1 MSRSIQQ
8 LPNNSGTTSVTEV
21 YTSTGF
27 NAGDPV
33 YFQNGDYKSPANLTA
48 PSSVGFSFAN
58 SSPYNPYGEG
68 GSLYPAFSY
77 AQMQTA
83 GISGGSVRRF
93 AAVLTNG
100 NIVQVW
106 TNHANSTV
114 NTQRPYFRI
123 ISTSGTVVVSPTVIS
138 TTYSL
143 DYTAIS
149 VVALTGGGFAVGWI
163 NNAGGTANSVNYAIY
178 SNTGSVVTS
187 ATQDTSFSTGG
198 SGAVPIEMTSLANG
212 GFAIAIKNASAV
224 VFVRAYSS
232 TGVGAYSTINT
243 GFTAQASNRSFGFVS
258 RSDSS
263 VCFIDTINGTTYTY
277 AIYSSTGT
285 TIVALSSFTV
295 TSTTLQSGP
304 DASVLS
310 DGTTIVFAY
319 YATGTGSAV
328 YPALR
333 FLPTGNVLGS
343 EIIGI
348 PIANL
353 FANFSYAGYYIGV
366 LGITGNNVML
376 FFSDGFGYM
385 QYAFYN
391 SSGTCISGS
400 NATGAIPLQIPG
412 GFAGQGNR
420 ITLLESSGSVFAYW
434 NYATNSQVP
443 VQQICAKISTSTYL
457 IVPVLSTAGAPTL
470 VTGQPTGTLALS
482 GVTPVGPSYYSTSS
496 SSTVVTNTPAT
507 VLGPTA
513 LASSNIDSIASC
525 SLPNGNVVVVYRV
538 ATGRPVTAKVLSS
551 TGAVLSTISVTTTAS
566 SSAVI
571 YGVKVAALSGG
582 GFVVMFCGSTSTA
595 AYTLQVYSSAY
606 ELTATTTFTA
616 SIAYGLNY
624 NFDMCGLLN
633 NNFAIF
639 YNNDGSS
646 GFARVYNSALSN
658 IYSYTVSGNPQGMS
672 IAGNSWGGFAISFFS
687 SSGNFRSFV
696 PTGTSTWVNGSAF
709 TFSMGAYV
717 QNPQMVAT
725 QSGMY
730 VITGYNAAYPSYGMM
745 TDAGSSTNTYTGS
758 LTSWPVGSASNPTSY
773 PMMGIGLTGNGNV
786 VFATS
791 HGTTFGLGVGTM
803 APQVT
808 WSQGQQVP
816 YQQAGTNNLGAMFSN
831 SAYNTTNI
839 VVGLEAQPRVTPL
852 VGNNC
857 LITFRDVSGYPAYI
871 IVNGNSYSSV
881 YTVTASTTISS
892 PVPVVPATVSGVIS
906 GTFAGVAVTSATA
919 GSTGQLV
926 TNGQALL
933 GTSYTSTATGAF
945 DSTGGAV
952 GGLKGTFNGRSVNLQ
967 GNS

>member
-8 LPNNSGTTSVTEV
+8 LPSNSGTTSVTEV
-21 YTSTGF
+21 YSSTGF

-48 PSSVGFSFAN
+48 PTSVSFSFAN
-58 SSPYNPYGEG
+58 TSPYNPYGEG
-68 GSLYPAFSY
+68 GTLFPAFSY

-163 NNAGGTANSVNYAIY
+163 NAAGGTANVVNYAIY
-178 SNTGSVVTS
+178 SNTGSVVTA

-212 GFAIAIKNASAV
+212 GFAIAIKNASSV
-224 VFVRAYSS
+224 IFIRAYNS
-232 TGVGAYSTINT
+232 TGTGAYSTITAFTSVSNT
-243 GFTAQASNRSFGFVS
+243 RSFGFTS

-263 VCFIDTINGTTYTY
+263 VCCVDYTSATAINY

-285 TIVALSSFTV
+285 TIVSS
-295 TSTTLQSGP
+295 TSFAVNSAAYQAGA

-319 YATGTGSAV
+319 YNTTSSNNT
-328 YPALR
+328 PAFR
-333 FLPTGNVLGS
+333 FLPTGNTLGS
-343 EIIGI
+343 EIVGI
-348 PIANL
+348 PNANL
-353 FANFSYAGYYIGV
+353 YAQYSYGGYYIGV

-376 FFSDGFGYM
+376 FFADGFGNM

-391 SSGTCISGS
+391 SSGVCISGS
-400 NATGAIPLQIPG
+400 NTNGAIPLQIPG
-412 GFAGQGNR
+412 GFAGPGTR

-434 NYATNSQVP
+434 NYATNSQIP

-470 VTGQPTGTLALS
+470 VTGQPTGALALN
-482 GVTPVGPSYYSTSS
+482 GVTPLGPSYYSTSS
-496 SSTVVTNTPAT
+496 SSTVVSNTPST
-507 VLGPTA
+507 VIGSTILETFGV
-513 LASSNIDSIASC
+513 DSIASC
-525 SLPNGNVVVVYRV
+525 SLPNGNVVIAYR
-538 ATGRPVTAKVLSS
+538 ATTGRLTTAKVLSPVGSVLATIAVS
-551 TGAVLSTISVTTTAS
+551 TSAS
-566 SSAVI
+566 ASAVI

-582 GFVVMFCGSTSTA
+582 GFVVMYA
-595 AYTLQVYSSAY
+595 ASSNTQSYTLQVYSPTY
-606 ELTATTTFTA
+606 TVTATTTFTA
-616 SIAYGLNY
+616 ASQIYQLQF
-624 NFDMCGLLN
+624 NFDICGLLN
-633 NNFAIF
+633 NNFAIIF
-639 YNNDGSS
+639 NNDTTN
-646 GFARVYNSALSN
+646 AAVRVYNSALSN
-658 IYSYTVSGNPQGMS
+658 IYSLGLGSSPQGMA
-672 IAGNSWGGFAISFFS
+672 IAGNSWGGFAVSYFAS
-687 SSGNFRSFV
+687 STGNFKSFT
-696 PTGTSTWVNGSAF
+696 PTGTSTWSPGSAF

-717 QNPQMVAT
+717 QNPQMVST
-725 QSGMY
+725 SGMY
-730 VITGYNAAYPSYGMM
+730 IITAYSSSGTPGYAMV
-745 TDAGSSTNTYTGS
+745 TDAGTPTIGTTAGSSGWPWGS
-758 LTSWPVGSASNPTSY
+758 GSNPTSY
-773 PMMGIGLTGNGNV
+773 PMMGIGLTGNGMV
-786 VFATS
+786 VFATAYS
-791 HGTTFGLGVGTM
+791 GFSLGIANI
-803 APQVT
+803 APQGT
-808 WSQGQQVP
+808 WSAGQQVP
-816 YQQAGTNNLGAMFSN
+816 YQQAGSYNLGAMFSDN
-831 SAYNTTNI
+831 AYNISSI
-839 VVGLEAQPRVTPL
+839 VPSESAIVRVTPL
-852 VGNNC
+852 IGNNC
-857 LITFRDVSGYPAYI
+857 LISYRNSSNYPAFI

-881 YTVTASTTISS
+881 YSVTASTTPSA

-933 GTSYTSTATGAF
+933 GASYTGTAAGAF
-945 DSTGGAV
+945 DTTGGAV

>member
-27 NAGDPV
+27 SAGDPV

-93 AAVLTNG
+93 AAVLTSG
-100 NIVQVW
+100 NIVQVFI
-106 TNHANSTV
+106 NHTNSTV
-114 NTQRPYFRI
+114 NTNCPYFRV
-123 ISTSGTVVVSPTVIS
+123 ISPSGTVVVSPTLIS
-138 TTYSL
+138 ATYTVTTSP
-143 DYTAIS
+143 IS

-163 NNAGGTANSVNYAIY
+163 NSAGGTANSVNYAIY
-178 SNTGSVVTS
+178 SNTGTVVTS
-187 ATQDTSFSTGG
+187 PTQDTSFAA
-198 SGAVPIEMTSLANG
+198 GANSRPIEMTSLANG
-212 GFAIAIKNASAV
+212 GFAIAIKNSSAII
-224 VFVRAYSS
+224 FIRAYSS

-243 GFTAQASNRSFGFVS
+243 GITTYSNTVSFGFVS

-263 VCFIDTINGTTYTY
+263 VCCVDVTSTTALNY

-285 TIVALSSFTV
+285 TIVASTSFAI
-295 TSTTLQSGP
+295 TSTTIQSGA

-319 YATGTGSAV
+319 YNSYASTDV

-343 EIIGI
+343 EIAGI
-348 PIANL
+348 PEANL
-353 FANFSYAGYYIGV
+353 YAQFYYSGYYIGV

-376 FFSDGFGYM
+376 FFADGFGYM

-412 GFAGQGNR
+412 GFANQGNR

-434 NYATNSQVP
+434 NYATNTQSP

-457 IVPVLSTAGAPTL
+457 IVPVLSAVSASTF
-470 VTGQPTGTLALS
+470 VTGQPTGALALS

-507 VLGPTA
+507 VIGSTA
-513 LASSNIDSIASC
+513 LEAFTIDAIASC
-525 SLPNGNVVVVYRV
+525 SLSNGNAVIVYRS
-538 ATGRPVTAKVLSS
+538 TTPRTTTAKVLSS
-551 TGAVLSTISVTTTAS
+551 AGALLTTIAVSTSAGATAVAFS
-566 SSAVI
+566 
-571 YGVKVAALSGG
+571 VKVAALSGG
-582 GFVVMFCGSTSTA
+582 GFVVGYVSTA
-595 AYTLQVYSSAY
+595 ATIITLQVYSPAY
-606 ELTATTTFTA
+606 QLTNTTTV
-616 SIAYGLNY
+616 SINTFATNY

-633 NNFAIF
+633 NNFAIVF
-639 YNNDGSS
+639 SNDGTN
-646 GFARVYNSALSN
+646 GAVRVYSSALSN
-658 IYSYTVSGNPQGMS
+658 VYSYGFAGTPQGMA
-672 IAGNSWGGFAISFFS
+672 IAGNSWGGFAISYFA
-687 SSGNFRSFV
+687 SGTGVFRSFV
-696 PTGTSTWVNGSAF
+696 PIGTSTWTPSVLANYSQ
-709 TFSMGAYV
+709 SAYV
-717 QNPQMVAT
+717 QSPQMVAT

-730 VITGYNAAYPSYGMM
+730 VITGYNASYPAYFMS
-745 TDAGSSTNTYTGS
+745 TDAGVSANSYTGS
-758 LTSWPVGSASNPTSY
+758 LTTWPVGSIENPTSY
-773 PMMGIGLTGNGNV
+773 PMLGLGLTGNGNV
-786 VFATS
+786 VLATS
-791 HGTTFGLGVGTM
+791 YSSTSLGIANM
-803 APQVT
+803 SAQVN

-816 YQQAGTNNLGAMFSN
+816 YQQGGTYNLGNGFFSN
-831 SAYNTTNI
+831 TAYNISTTTSG
-839 VVGLEAQPRVTPL
+839 VESQPRVTPL
-852 VGNNC
+852 IGNNC
-857 LITFRDVSGYPAYI
+857 LITFRNINNYPAFI

-881 YTVTASTTISS
+881 YTVTASTTPSA
-892 PVPVVPATVSGVIS
+892 PVPVVPATTSGVIS
-906 GTFAGVAVTSATA
+906 GVFAGVAVTSATA
-919 GSTGQLV
+919 GSTGQLA

-933 GTSYTSTATGAF
+933 GVSYTGTASGAF

-952 GGLKGTFNGRSVNLQ
+952 SGLKGTFNGRSVNLQ